1 MNDPI
6 ALEQLLSFY
15 EEKDVRYLD
24 HMLLGDINGFS
35 SIHIA
40 TNTGVSKTISI
51 LLKKLKRVNMNNT
64 SLMKDIFDDFL
75 DYVFF
80 MDYLNECYFQTIQM
94 KGIPSLNLP
103 VQDDDSA
110 VVVDHTNSFLTI
122 KVFERVVK
130 DGAPSLPVEVK
141 AFDLYWIL
149 NSEDGSKFLLKL
161 C

>member
-24 HMLLGDINGFS
+24 HMLLGDINGLS

-40 TNTGVSKTISI
+40 TNNGVSKTISI
-51 LLKKLKRVNMNNT
+51 FLKKLRRVNMNNT

-80 MDYLNECYFQTIQM
+80 KDYLNECYFQTIQM
-94 KGIPSLNLP
+94 KGIQSLKLP

-110 VVVDHTNSFLTI
+110 FVVGHTNSFLTI
-122 KVFERVVK
+122 KVFERVV
-130 DGAPSLPVEVK
+130 
-141 AFDLYWIL
+141 
-149 NSEDGSKFLLKL
+149 
-161 C
+161 

>member
-1 MNDPI
+1 
-6 ALEQLLSFY
+6 
-15 EEKDVRYLD
+15 
-24 HMLLGDINGFS
+24 MLLGDINGFS

-94 KGIPSLNLP
+94 KGISSLNLP
-103 VQDDDSA
+103 V
-110 VVVDHTNSFLTI
+110 
-122 KVFERVVK
+122 
-130 DGAPSLPVEVK
+130 
-141 AFDLYWIL
+141 
-149 NSEDGSKFLLKL
+149 
-161 C
+161 